1 MSSKR
6 LDKLLEVKSIVT
18 ILLTATLVVVT
29 LLEIKPPE
37 LFNNVT
43 LMVIGFFFG
52 KASNAAKGN
61 IKVTTLKAKRKK
73 SLEVDKESRT
83 DSWYFI

>member
-1 MSSKR
+1 MLSKR

-18 ILLTATLVVVT
+18 ILLTTTLVVVT
-29 LLEIKPPE
+29 LFQIKPPE

-52 KASNAAKGN
+52 KASNIAKGD
-61 IKVTTLKAKRKK
+61 IRIASLKTKRK
-73 SLEVDKESRT
+73 SLVKKGD
-83 DSWYFI
+83 

>member
-1 MSSKR
+1 MEESKMLSKR

-18 ILLTATLVVVT
+18 ILLTTTLVVVT
-29 LLEIKPPE
+29 LFQIKPPE

-52 KASNAAKGN
+52 KASNIAKGD
-61 IKVTTLKAKRKK
+61 IRIASLKTKRK
-73 SLEVDKESRT
+73 SLVKKGD
-83 DSWYFI
+83 

>member
-1 MSSKR
+1 MLSKR

-18 ILLTATLVVVT
+18 ILLTTTLVVVT
-29 LLEIKPPE
+29 LFQIKPPE

-52 KASNAAKGN
+52 KASNIAKGD
-61 IKVTTLKAKRKK
+61 IRIASLKTRRK
-73 SLEVDKESRT
+73 SLVTKDEKD
-83 DSWYFI
+83 D

>member
-1 MSSKR
+1 MEESKMLSKR

-18 ILLTATLVVVT
+18 ILLTTTLVVVT
-29 LLEIKPPE
+29 LFQIKPPE

-52 KASNAAKGN
+52 KASNVAKGD
-61 IKVTTLKAKRKK
+61 IRIARLKTKRK
-73 SLEVDKESRT
+73 SLIKKD
-83 DSWYFI
+83 D